1 MSKITL
7 AAHLKAELPRID
19 AALSENVASMSPF
32 VRCMAEHVLHA
43 GGKRLRPMLTVLT
56 AHLLGYQDKDIYPL
70 AATMEM
76 MHAATLLH
84 DDVIDNADTRRGKI
98 AAHRLFGVTEAILA
112 GDALLARASCVIAS
126 YQDMRLATCISLSME
141 KTAAGQI
148 LELERQAAGTMDLG
162 GYFEVIQGKTAWMIR
177 ASCELGAI
185 KAGADDAAVQLAA
198 EYGLQLG
205 MAFQI
210 VDDALDFAPSGKT
223 GKPEGGDLREGKLTP
238 PLHLYLES
246 LPTAERQ
253 AFCERFAKG
262 NLDDAEVARITG
274 LVREGGFDIAA
285 RDMADSYLDKAR
297 AAFTALTAII
307 PDCRE
312 KTILEAVIRYVRDR
326 EI

>member
-19 AALSENVASMSPF
+19 AALSDNVASMSPP
-32 VRCMAEHVLHA
+32 VRRMAEHVLHA
-43 GGKRLRPMLTVLT
+43 GGKRLRPMLTVLM
-56 AHLLGYQDKDIYPL
+56 AHLLGYRDKDIYPL

-112 GDALLARASCVIAS
+112 GDALLARASSVIAS
-126 YQDMRLATCISLSME
+126 YRDMRLADCIALSME

-148 LELERQAAGTMDLG
+148 LELERQAAGSLDLD

-185 KAGADDAAVQLAA
+185 KAGADEATVNLAA

-210 VDDALDFAPSGKT
+210 VDDALDFTPSGKT

-246 LPTAERQ
+246 LPAAERQ

-262 NLDDAEVARITG
+262 DLADAEVIRITG
-274 LVREGGFDIAA
+274 LVRAGGFDIAA

-297 AAFTALTAII
+297 AAFISLTGIM
-307 PDCRE
+307 PESKE